1 MDESEQAN
9 KNPLSPIL
17 SRLFKNDIEDIYP
30 DVQDETQR
38 LRSLV
43 EKMNENVE
51 EETNIL
57 LAEIV
62 QKSIDFGYPNAEEMQ
77 LKAITQIA
85 LEEQIKNHTDLAYVE
100 QGLGEELPSTYNGL
114 GYKNL
119 IKIVFALA
127 EFSEQI
133 KNNIEIAVPLLF
145 LEEPESHMHPQ
156 LQQTFVKFL
165 TKVLNKI
172 SSKTIQVLLTT
183 HLSHI
188 ANTGLFKQIR
198 YVQKQKNKI
207 LLKDLSE
214 FCDTN
219 KDNADFIHKY
229 LTINRCDLF
238 FADKAI
244 LIEGTAERLLIPDMI
259 RKCGEVGLYKS
270 KAPQL
275 PSQYYSLIEVG
286 GAYAHKFYPF
296 LEFLGIPSLIITDI
310 DSVGDNREKT
320 YVSEGKKSS
329 NATINWWMRRVLN
342 LEEGEEIPLD
352 KITALED
359 EKKTNGICH
368 IEYQTHENGLCGRSL
383 EEAIINANR
392 TLYGISAN
400 PNEGDIKF
408 GNTKKTDFAL
418 ELLLEKPDYEVP
430 TYIKSGLCWLDKQK
444 ALGN

>member
-1 MDESEQAN
+1 
-9 KNPLSPIL
+9 
-17 SRLFKNDIEDIYP
+17 
-30 DVQDETQR
+30 
-38 LRSLV
+38 
-43 EKMNENVE
+43 
-51 EETNIL
+51 
-57 LAEIV
+57 
-62 QKSIDFGYPNAEEMQ
+62 MQ
-77 LKAITQIA
+77 FKAITQIA

-127 EFSEQI
+127 EFSKQI
-133 KNNIEIAVPLLF
+133 ANNIEVAVPLLF

-183 HLSHI
+183 HSSHI
-188 ANTGLFKQIR
+188 ANAVSFNQIR
-198 YVQKQKNKI
+198 YVKKQKTKV
-207 LLKDLSE
+207 LLKDISE
-214 FCDTN
+214 FYDTN

-259 RKCGEVGLYKS
+259 RKCGEADLYKS
-270 KAPQL
+270 KVPQL

-310 DSVGDNREKT
+310 DSVGDNQEKT

-329 NATINWWMRRVLN
+329 NATINWWMRRALSIR
-342 LEEGEEIPLD
+342 L
-352 KITALED
+352 KITTTH
-359 EKKTNGICH
+359 K
-368 IEYQTHENGLCGRSL
+368 IETMIYFMIWKSLPRS
-383 EEAIINANR
+383 
-392 TLYGISAN
+392 
-400 PNEGDIKF
+400 K
-408 GNTKKTDFAL
+408 
-418 ELLLEKPDYEVP
+418 
-430 TYIKSGLCWLDKQK
+430 
-444 ALGN
+444 